1 MVAPEGQR
9 DSPRGSWQQSSTR
22 AGPFLCYR
30 HLQALNE
37 CSATCQGQELDLRG
51 RRRPSPVVPWDPGDC
66 ARSFRREH
74 SRNPSP
80 IRPTWLP
87 FGTGL
92 PILLV
97 HGCSHDTASLREA
110 RIGIPCVQVCRAR
123 GCRPVDRMGRCWK
136 RPPSSSRDPVGR
148 SQCAGVVASLHLHF
162 AQHKL
167 AFFKIVFRKDRKSQ
181 VRRQPL
187 RGAGERRGG
196 LHSMRVG
203 KSSGG
208 PALGRGAEGVGT

>member
-1 MVAPEGQR
+1 MPGAAGRLPKAIDGES
-9 DSPRGSWQQSSTR
+9 DAWWLLRGSGTAPGGPGSRGGNAFQTR

-37 CSATCQGQELDLRG
+37 GSAMCQGQELDLRG

-66 ARSFRREH
+66 TRSFRREH

-97 HGCSHDTASLREA
+97 HGCSHDTAPLREA
-110 RIGIPCVQVCRAR
+110 RIGIPHIWVCRAR
-123 GCRPVDRMGRCWK
+123 GCRPVD
-136 RPPSSSRDPVGR
+136 
-148 SQCAGVVASLHLHF
+148 
-162 AQHKL
+162 
-167 AFFKIVFRKDRKSQ
+167 
-181 VRRQPL
+181 
-187 RGAGERRGG
+187 
-196 LHSMRVG
+196 
-203 KSSGG
+203 
-208 PALGRGAEGVGT
+208 